1 LTTLENVWHHRG
13 IMDTCTATAIP
24 FRKRIAEGYWGFD
37 LSPELRPQDMAEVE
51 KLVEES
57 MKLFR
62 ELASREKQGQEHEP
76 RSR

>member
-1 LTTLENVWHHRG
+1 
-13 IMDTCTATAIP
+13 
-24 FRKRIAEGYWGFD
+24 
-37 LSPELRPQDMAEVE
+37 MAEVE